1 MEKEASVQVAVKKR
15 NKALVVRFVQA
26 AFFAAFLGGASLS
39 VAPAFAPEGLQ
50 DSLLAA
56 IRGTCRPADGSS
68 SFHNP
73 QRQELRLE
81 RSRSTAAQ
89 PFAAGMPARPPD
101 HLPLPEHAGA
111 CGHFHS
117 FRLLGGLFVTRP
129 ARAPPVS
136 LS

>member
-1 MEKEASVQVAVKKR
+1 MKKR
-15 NKALVVRFVQA
+15 DKVMVLRFAQA
-26 AFFAAFLGGASLS
+26 VLFTAFLGGASLS
-39 VAPAFAPEGLQ
+39 VAPSLAPEALQ

-56 IRGTCRPADGSS
+56 VRGTCCPAEGSS

-89 PFAAGMPARPPD
+89 SFAAGMPQRRAD
-101 HLPLPEHAGA
+101 HSPLPNHAGA
-111 CGHFHS
+111 CGHFRSH
-117 FRLLGGLFVTRP
+117 RLPGGLFVTRP
-129 ARAPPVS
+129 ARAPPAF

>member
-1 MEKEASVQVAVKKR
+1 M
-15 NKALVVRFVQA
+15 VVRFVQA
-26 AFFAAFLGGASLS
+26 ALFAAFLGGASLS

-56 IRGTCRPADGSS
+56 IRGSCRPAEGSS

-89 PFAAGMPARPPD
+89 PFAAGLPTRRAD
-101 HLPLPEHAGA
+101 HTPLPENAGA
-111 CGHFHS
+111 CGHFQS
-117 FRLLGGLFVTRP
+117 NRLLGGLFTTRP
-129 ARAPPVS
+129 ARAPPS
-136 LS
+136 FLS

>member
-1 MEKEASVQVAVKKR
+1 MG
-15 NKALVVRFVQA
+15 LRFVQA
-26 AFFAAFLGGASLS
+26 ALFAALLGGAGLR
-39 VAPAFAPEGLQ
+39 VAPVVATEGLQ

-56 IRGTCRPADGSS
+56 IRGTVRPADGSS

-89 PFAAGMPARPPD
+89 PFAAGMPARRAD
-101 HLPLPEHAGA
+101 HNPLPDSAGA
-111 CGHFHS
+111 CGRFQVH
-117 FRLLGGLFVTRP
+117 RLAAGLFDTSP
-129 ARAPPVS
+129 ARAPPAL

>member
-1 MEKEASVQVAVKKR
+1 MKKR
-15 NKALVVRFVQA
+15 DTALVVRFVQA
-26 AFFAAFLGGASLS
+26 ALFAAFLGGASLS

-56 IRGTCRPADGSS
+56 IRGTCRPAEGSS

-89 PFAAGMPARPPD
+89 PFAAGLPARRAD
-101 HLPLPEHAGA
+101 HTPLPENAGA
-111 CGHFHS
+111 CGHLQSH
-117 FRLLGGLFVTRP
+117 RLLGGLFVTRP
-129 ARAPPVS
+129 ARAPPAT